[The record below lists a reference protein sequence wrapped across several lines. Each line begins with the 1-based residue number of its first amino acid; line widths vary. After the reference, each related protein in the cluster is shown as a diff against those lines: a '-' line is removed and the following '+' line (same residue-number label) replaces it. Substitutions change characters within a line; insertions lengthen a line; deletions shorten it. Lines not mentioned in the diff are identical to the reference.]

1 MADTTGGRGDTL
13 EDPRPVRH
21 HMSPRAR
28 VGLFSLIQ
36 AAAATILYAS
46 SVVRLTALRDVPF
59 RVSWLVL
66 AAAFGAAEIFVV
78 HLHFRKDAHSFS
90 LSEVA
95 LLIGLIFA

>member
-1 MADTTGGRGDTL
+1 MAETTGGRADTV
-13 EDPRPVRH
+13 ETPRSARA

-36 AAAATILYAS
+36 ALAAIVLYTS
-46 SVVRLTALRDVPF
+46 SVAGLHPLGDVPF

-66 AAAFGAAEIFVV
+66 AAAFGAAEVFVV

-95 LLIGLIFA
+95 LLI